1 MFETLTQL
9 LSDPNI
15 SNDVKTEITALWSI
29 VIFLIAII
37 VVAAV
42 VGWCHM
48 SQARR
53 RRNNIG
59 QNVIESISEGFK
71 VARDNFRF

>member
-37 VVAAV
+37 IFAAV

-71 VARDNFRF
+71 VARDNFKF

>member
-42 VGWCHM
+42 VGWYHM

-71 VARDNFRF
+71 VARDNFKF

>member
-42 VGWCHM
+42 VGWFHM

-71 VARDNFRF
+71 VARDNFKF